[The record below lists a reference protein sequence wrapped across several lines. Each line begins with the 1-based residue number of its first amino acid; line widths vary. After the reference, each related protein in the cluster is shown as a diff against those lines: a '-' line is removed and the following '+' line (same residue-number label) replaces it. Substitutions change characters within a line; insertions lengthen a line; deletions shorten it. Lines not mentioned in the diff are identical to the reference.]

1 VGRARPETARTRTAP
16 VLRLVAGHAPQAPKT
31 PFVLLVLALLG
42 GGLVTLLLLSSAS
55 SADAFTQ
62 RTLQRDNRA
71 LSLREQELAREVAA
85 SEAPGE
91 LAKRARQLG
100 LVPGG
105 EPGFLVVEP
114 SGRARVQGSPVPATS
129 PPPPPSPTPSANPSA
144 TPSGARPGA
153 TPAPPAGSAR
163 PGSTPTARTPPGSS
177 RTTPAPG
184 APRPTPIP
192 PRTTTRTTPTPT
204 PGGTR

>member
-1 VGRARPETARTRTAP
+1 
-16 VLRLVAGHAPQAPKT
+16 VLQLVAGHAPEAPKT

-42 GGLVTLLLLSSAS
+42 GGLVSLLLVSSAS
-55 SADAFTQ
+55 SADAFTL
-62 RTLQRDNRA
+62 RTLQQDNRA
-71 LSLREQELAREVAA
+71 LSIREQGLARDVAA

-100 LVPGG
+100 LVQGA

-114 SGRARVQGSPVPATS
+114 GGTAKVQGSPVPATS
-129 PPPPPSPTPSANPSA
+129 PPPPPKPTPTPTA

-153 TPAPPAGSAR
+153 TPTPGGSPQAGA
-163 PGSTPTARTPPGSS
+163 TPTARPTPGPGASS
-177 RTTPAPG
+177 APRT
-184 APRPTPIP
+184 APRPTPT
-192 PRTTTRTTPTPT
+192 PRTTARISPKPTPT

>member
-1 VGRARPETARTRTAP
+1 
-16 VLRLVAGHAPQAPKT
+16 
-31 PFVLLVLALLG
+31 VLLVLALLG

-55 SADAFTQ
+55 SADAFTL
-62 RTLQRDNRA
+62 RTLQQDNRA
-71 LSLREQELAREVAA
+71 LSIREQGLARDVAA

-100 LVPGG
+100 LVQGA

-114 SGRARVQGSPVPATS
+114 GGRAKVQGSPVPATS
-129 PPPPPSPTPSANPSA
+129 PPPPPKPTPTPTA

-153 TPAPPAGSAR
+153 TP
-163 PGSTPTARTPPGSS
+163 TARTTPRPGASTTP
-177 RTTPAPG
+177 RTT
-184 APRPTPIP
+184 PRPTP
-192 PRTTTRTTPTPT
+192 RTTARTSPKPTPT

>member
-1 VGRARPETARTRTAP
+1 M
-16 VLRLVAGHAPQAPKT
+16 VAGHAPQAPKT

-42 GGLVTLLLLSSAS
+42 GGLVSLLLLSSAS
-55 SADAFTQ
+55 SADAFTL
-62 RTLQRDNRA
+62 RSLQRDNRA
-71 LSLREQELAREVAA
+71 LSIREQGLAREVAA

-100 LVPGG
+100 LVQGA

-114 SGRARVQGSPVPATS
+114 GGTARVQGSPAPATS
-129 PPPPPSPTPSANPSA
+129 PPPPPKPTPSA

-153 TPAPPAGSAR
+153 TPTPAGSPR
-163 PGSTPTARTPPGSS
+163 PGATPTART
-177 RTTPAPG
+177 TPRPG
-184 APRPTPIP
+184 ASPTPRPTP
-192 PRTTTRTTPTPT
+192 RTTARTSPKPTPT